1 LRPPLLLLLLL
12 LLRFVTSLLLPL
24 LLLLQQ
30 HQCFCDAETA
40 MEVAG
45 TLSTACCCRLE
56 RQTQRTLRVLLH
68 LFR

>member
-1 LRPPLLLLLLL
+1 LIATSAAAAAAAAAA
-12 LLRFVTSLLLPL
+12 FSLLLPL

>member
-1 LRPPLLLLLLL
+1 LIATSAAAAAAAAAA
-12 LLRFVTSLLLPL
+12 FFSLLLPL

>member
-1 LRPPLLLLLLL
+1 LIA
-12 LLRFVTSLLLPL
+12 TSAAAAAAAAASLLLPL